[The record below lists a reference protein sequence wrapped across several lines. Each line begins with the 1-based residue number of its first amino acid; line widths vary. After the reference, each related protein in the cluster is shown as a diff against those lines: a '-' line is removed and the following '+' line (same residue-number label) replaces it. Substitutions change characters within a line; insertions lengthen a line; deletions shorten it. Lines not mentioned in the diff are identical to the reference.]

1 MEVNAIGA
9 ESDVDEEE
17 SDIDVYEL
25 DEEEV
30 DVEEKRARENDDAA
44 QGMQKKQAMAE
55 EGRKP
60 EQMWTRIPVQRIP
73 KYTAYPK
80 KKEVINTATQKA
92 V

>member
-1 MEVNAIGA
+1 MEVNVADA
-9 ESDVDEEE
+9 ESDVDEEG

-25 DEEEV
+25 DEEEEV
-30 DVEEKRARENDDAA
+30 NIEEKRARENDDAA

-60 EQMWTRIPVQRIP
+60 EQMWSRIPVQRIP

-80 KKEVINTATQKA
+80 KKEVINTAT
-92 V
+92 